1 MSQSLRD
8 TQYGTIFWK
17 DSLGEVL
24 PRAALTGDETVDV
37 AILGG
42 GFSGLW
48 TAYFLLRANPGLSVA
63 IIEKHTCGHGA
74 SGRNGGWC
82 SPRYPVL
89 VDELERKFGA
99 EAARATILAQY
110 AIIEDIGRI
119 CEEEGIDA
127 HFRQGGLLSVARSAR
142 QWAGLQATFA
152 TYDRLG
158 LAHDVTLIDAA
169 ATLAKVRIS
178 KVLGGMSTVAG
189 ASIHPARLVS
199 GLARAVE
206 ARGGRIYEGTAVTA
220 VRPGNLSSGQAAM
233 LETSGG
239 VVTARRAVVMAG
251 EAYLST
257 VPGWHRQILPMSSV
271 IVATA
276 PLDNATWAAI
286 GWDGYEGISS
296 GAYTKDYLTRTRD
309 GRILFGSRG
318 APYLFGSKMPE
329 SALADPAL
337 YGPIIKTLREWFPVL
352 TDVPITHAWGGY
364 LGVPRDGLPSV
375 FFDKARGLANIYGY
389 TGRGVATTALAGRA
403 LAGLIGDVPAM
414 VPDLPMIR
422 APGQLWEIEPAR
434 WVGVRYIQNAF
445 ARIDAADFRDGS
457 IPFDAGLAKT
467 LAPI

>member
-1 MSQSLRD
+1 MTE
-8 TQYGTIFWK
+8 TQYGTIYWK
-17 DSLGEVL
+17 DSIEAPD
-24 PRAALTGDETVDV
+24 PRAALAGDETVDV

-48 TAYFLLRANPGLSVA
+48 TAYFLLKANPGLQVA
-63 IIEKHTCGHGA
+63 VIEKHRVGYGA

-89 VDELERKFGA
+89 VDELERRFGA
-99 EAARATILAQY
+99 DAARATILAQY
-110 AIIEDIGRI
+110 AIVEEVGRV

-127 HFRQGGLLSVARSAR
+127 HFRRGGLLSVARSER
-142 QWAGLQATFA
+142 QWAGLRETYA

-158 LAHDVTLIDAA
+158 LAHDVELIDAA
-169 ATLAKVRIS
+169 ATGAKVRIT
-178 KVLGGMSTVAG
+178 KVLGGMSTVSG
-189 ASIHPARLVS
+189 ASIHPARLVQ

-206 ARGGRIYEGTAVTA
+206 ARGGRIYEGTEVTA
-220 VRPGNLSSGQAAM
+220 VRPGKPAM

-239 VVTARRAVVMAG
+239 VVSARRAVVMAG

-257 VPGWHRQILPMSSV
+257 VPGWHRQILPMSSM
-271 IVATA
+271 IVATE
-276 PLDNATWAAI
+276 PLSDAMWAAI

-296 GAYTKDYLTRTRD
+296 GAFTKDYLTRTKD

-337 YGPIIKTLREWFPVL
+337 YGPIIATLREWFPVL
-352 TDVPITHAWGGY
+352 HDVPVTHAWGGY

-375 FFDKARGLANIYGY
+375 FFDAARGLANIYGY
-389 TGRGVATTALAGRA
+389 TGRGVATSALAGRA
-403 LAGLIGDVPAM
+403 LAGLIGDVPAF

-457 IPFDAGLAKT
+457 IPFDAKLAKT